1 MTRVILA
8 AVGGVIVGAVLAGG
22 ISLLAFTYPL
32 QTEVTNFP
40 RDESGAMRISGTI
53 ETTLITGTL
62 QTGGSGELAAWGDG
76 QSLQCVCSGAP
87 AYR

>member
-32 QTEVTNFP
+32 QAEITNFP
-40 RDESGAMRISGTI
+40 RDESGAVRVGGAI
-53 ETTLITGTL
+53 EAMLIPATP
-62 QTGGSGELAAWGDG
+62 QAGEGAVPAAWSDA
-76 QSLQCVCSGAP
+76 QTLECVCSE
-87 AYR
+87 RR